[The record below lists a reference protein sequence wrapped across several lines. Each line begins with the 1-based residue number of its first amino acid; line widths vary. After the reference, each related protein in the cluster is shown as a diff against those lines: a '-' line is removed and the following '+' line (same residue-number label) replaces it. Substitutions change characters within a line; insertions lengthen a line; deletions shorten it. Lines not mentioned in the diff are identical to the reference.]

1 MAMAKAV
8 HSRRDRWADWL
19 VIGVVAVA
27 LSLGWG
33 IKAWTEGG
41 TERFTSPETG
51 LTLHYPTGW
60 LMSRA
65 DGYLLKVRDPHSGLF
80 KTTYAVMAD
89 RLDPA
94 RPMSL
99 VDAVNATSV
108 SRARKLTAFRLL
120 DIETVGEDNVTNCQ
134 YKNKS
139 IEIVRDFGN
148 KKTVSYKANKYTG
161 SKEDTGFIG
170 AQKLI
175 TKKDVDSVIDWLIE
189 KEAPLKGIKE
199 QIESTITKPINIDK

>member
-1 MAMAKAV
+1 MAMAEV
-8 HSRRDRWADWL
+8 VRSRRDRWADWL

-33 IKAWTEGG
+33 IKSWTEGG
-41 TERFTSPETG
+41 TDRFSSSETG
-51 LTLHYPTGW
+51 LTLRYPTGW

-80 KTTYAVMAD
+80 KTTYAVTAD
-89 RLDPA
+89 KLDPA

-120 DIETVGEDNVTNCQ
+120 DIETMGEEGKPPNAVWSRYVYVDEKPDPFRDSLPVVVLGLDYTAVEGEHL
-134 YKNKS
+134 YTFTLLAGEADFEAAEKGFRAF
-139 IEIVRDFGN
+139 IEDAGFG
-148 KKTVSYKANKYTG
+148 G
-161 SKEDTGFIG
+161 
-170 AQKLI
+170 
-175 TKKDVDSVIDWLIE
+175 
-189 KEAPLKGIKE
+189 
-199 QIESTITKPINIDK
+199 